1 MSGTDGILVGT
12 VLVDMNVLNV
22 VVGDDHSDG
31 SAGGEIIFHHSGEDV
46 DEVFFL
52 AGGIERSLTGFA
64 LVEFRLN
71 HLSGDSDSRGNAV
84 DDDHETA
91 VKLGRDGEIFSEA
104 AGIGFAAAGD
114 FEESSKCVSE
124 HVLFSRDKF
133 AGAARYRTSII

>member
-1 MSGTDGILVGT
+1 MEVRYRAAPANLSRENRTCSETHLEDSSKSPAAANPMPAASEKISPSRPSFTAVI
-12 VLVDMNVLNV
+12 

-31 SAGGEIIFHHSGEDV
+31 RAGGEIIFHHSGEDV

-84 DDDHETA
+84 DESALSVRRTVSAGTQSRKTSQA
-91 VKLGRDGEIFSEA
+91 V
-104 AGIGFAAAGD
+104 
-114 FEESSKCVSE
+114 
-124 HVLFSRDKF
+124 
-133 AGAARYRTSII
+133 